1 MVESSLPD
9 WLQLWHVPGIGPRTY
24 LQLLRHFDHQ
34 PANVLRAQLNDLVAI
49 GLAKNLASAIGKS
62 CSSRVDSDLT
72 WRNASSNHHIITLRD
87 TCYPTYLREIAD
99 PPPIL
104 YVKGEVAS
112 LDDQPGLAMV
122 GSRKATTLGK
132 QNAFRLAR
140 DLAMLKITIVSGMA
154 HGIDGQAHRGALAAN
169 SGQTIAV
176 LASGLDS
183 IYPPHHY
190 ALSQEIINHG
200 ALISEFPLATK
211 PLPQHFP
218 RRNRIISGLCLGV
231 IVVEAALKSGSLITA
246 RYALEQ
252 NREVF
257 ALPGPMNSPQ
267 STGCH
272 QLIQDGAKLV
282 TGIEDILVEC
292 PRIYEPQTSSY
303 CGSKQKLELASG
315 VGQLLDI
322 LEYVPIPMDILIEK
336 SGLTPDQVSSMLIE
350 LEVSGQV
357 VCDAYGLYSRS
368 ALE

>member
-1 MVESSLPD
+1 MVESNLRD

-24 LQLLRHFDHQ
+24 LQLLRYFDHK
-34 PANVLRAQLNDLVAI
+34 PVNILRAGLNELVAI
-49 GLAKNLASAIGKS
+49 GLTKNLASAISKP
-62 CSSRVDSDLT
+62 CSSRVDIDLA
-72 WRNASSNHHIITLRD
+72 WLNASSNHHITTWQD
-87 TCYPTYLREIAD
+87 VCYPAYLREIAD
-99 PPPIL
+99 PPPLL
-104 YVKGEVAS
+104 YIKGELTS
-112 LDDQPGLAMV
+112 LSGHPGLAIV

-140 DLAMLKITIVSGMA
+140 ELATLGITIVSGLA
-154 HGIDGQAHRGALAAN
+154 NGIDGQAHRGALASA

-176 LASGLDS
+176 LASGLDT
-183 IYPPHHY
+183 IYPSHHT
-190 ALSQEIINHG
+190 ALSQEIIGHG

-218 RRNRIISGLCLGV
+218 RRNRIISGLCLGA
-231 IVVEAALKSGSLITA
+231 IIIEAAPKSGSLITA
-246 RYALEQ
+246 QYALEQ

-272 QLIQDGAKLV
+272 QLIQNGAKLV

-292 PRIYEPQTSSY
+292 PRIYTLQTSSY
-303 CGSKQKLELASG
+303 HSSKQKMEQSSG

-322 LEYVPIPMDILIEK
+322 LEYVPVPMDILIEK

-350 LEVSGQV
+350 LEVSGHV
-357 VCDAYGLYSRS
+357 ICDAYGLYSRS

>member
-1 MVESSLPD
+1 MAESNLPD
-9 WLQLWHVPGIGPRTY
+9 WLQLWHIPGIGPRTY
-24 LQLLRHFDHQ
+24 VQLLQHFDHN
-34 PANVLRAQLNDLVAI
+34 PGNVLRAQLNDLVAI
-49 GLAKNLASAIGKS
+49 GLAKNLARAIS
-62 CSSRVDSDLT
+62 QPCSRRVDIDLA
-72 WRNASSNHHIITLRD
+72 WQNASSNHHIITLRD
-87 TCYPTYLREIAD
+87 SFYPTYLREIAD

-104 YVKGEVAS
+104 YIQGELAS
-112 LDDQPGLAMV
+112 LGDRPGLAMV
-122 GSRKATTLGK
+122 GSRKATTLGR
-132 QNAFRLAR
+132 QNAFQLAR
-140 DLAMLKITIVSGMA
+140 ELAMLEITVVSGLA
-154 HGIDGQAHRGALAAN
+154 HGIDGQAHRGALSAS

-176 LASGLDS
+176 LASGLDT

-190 ALSQEIINHG
+190 ALSQEIICHG
-200 ALISEFPLATK
+200 ALISEFPLTTK

-231 IVVEAALKSGSLITA
+231 IVVEAAPKSGSLITA

-292 PRIYEPQTSSY
+292 PRIYKPQASNY
-303 CGSKQKLELASG
+303 CGSKQKSEQASA

-322 LEYVPIPMDILIEK
+322 LEYVPTPMDILIEK

-350 LEVSGQV
+350 LEVGGQV

>member
-1 MVESSLPD
+1 MVESNLRN

-24 LQLLRHFDHQ
+24 LQLLRHFDHD
-34 PANVLRAQLNDLVAI
+34 PANILRARLNELVAI
-49 GLAKNLASAIGKS
+49 GLAKNLASS
-62 CSSRVDSDLT
+62 VRNHCSNRIDIDLT
-72 WRNASSNHHIITLRD
+72 WRNASSNHHIITMLD
-87 TCYPTYLREIAD
+87 ACYPTYLREIAD
-99 PPPIL
+99 SPPIL
-104 YVKGEVAS
+104 YIKGELTS
-112 LDDQPGLAMV
+112 LSGRPSLAMV

-140 DLAMLKITIVSGMA
+140 ELATQGVTIVSGLA
-154 HGIDGQAHRGALAAN
+154 HGIDGQAHRGALATT

-176 LASGLDS
+176 LASGLDT
-183 IYPPHHY
+183 IYPSHHY
-190 ALSQEIINHG
+190 ALSQEIIGRG

-218 RRNRIISGLCLGV
+218 RRNRIISGLCLGA
-231 IVVEAALKSGSLITA
+231 IIVEAAPKSGSLITA

-292 PRIYEPQTSSY
+292 PRIYKLQTSSY
-303 CGSKQKLELASG
+303 HGSKQKAEQTSG
-315 VGQLLDI
+315 IGQLLDI
-322 LEYVPIPMDILIEK
+322 LEYVPMPMDILIEK